1 MNLTIKP
8 FGNVDPAILESLQR
22 ELNVMG
28 PVSLSPSEVVPD
40 SFARR
45 KRDGQTQY
53 LASEFE
59 KAMTSE
65 KGDRVLAVTDVD
77 LFERGLNFVF
87 GHATIR
93 DRFAVISIARFGND
107 GREKLLER
115 TAKTAIHELG
125 HTLGLYHDDANP
137 DCVMHFSEKL
147 EDTDRK
153 GRAFCDRCNAVAIFT
168 LSRLGT

>member
-1 MNLTIKP
+1 MILTIKP
-8 FGNVDPAILESLQR
+8 FGAVDQEILEHLR
-22 ELNVMG
+22 KELAALGQVH
-28 PVSLSPSEVVPD
+28 LASPQQVPD
-40 SFARR
+40 SFDRR
-45 KRDGQTQY
+45 NRDGQTQY

-59 KAMTSE
+59 RAMAE
-65 KGDRVLAVTDVD
+65 EPGDRVLAVTDVD

-93 DRFAVISIARFGND
+93 DRFAVISTARFGID
-107 GREKLLER
+107 SRDRLLER
-115 TAKTAIHELG
+115 SLKTAIHELG
-125 HTLGLYHDDANP
+125 HTFGLYHDDANP

-153 GRAFCDRCNAVAIFT
+153 GFDFCARCGAVAKLT

>member
-8 FGNVDPAILESLQR
+8 FGSIDPNVLEYLR
-22 ELNVMG
+22 EELHRMG
-28 PVSLSPSEVVPD
+28 QVFLSAPQAVPD
-40 SFARR
+40 SFVRR
-45 KRDGQTQY
+45 NRDGQVQY
-53 LASEFE
+53 LATEFE
-59 KAMTSE
+59 KAMAPE

-107 GREKLLER
+107 GPEKLLER
-115 TAKTAIHELG
+115 SAKTAIHELG
-125 HTLGLYHDDANP
+125 HTLGLYHDDANL

-153 GRAFCDRCNAVAIFT
+153 SRTFCNRCNAVAAFT